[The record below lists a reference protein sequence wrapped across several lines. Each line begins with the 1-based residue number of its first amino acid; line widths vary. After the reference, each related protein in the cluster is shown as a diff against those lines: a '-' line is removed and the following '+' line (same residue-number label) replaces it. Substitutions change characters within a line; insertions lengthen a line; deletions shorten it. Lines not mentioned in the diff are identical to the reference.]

1 LANCYT
7 PRRISLV
14 HFISMKAKFLP
25 RAACVLLALAIGAC
39 SSNPDKAAPVNPF
52 KPDPNRQT
60 REEKFAADKLYRLA
74 RDAMEGSDYNTAITR
89 YDQLTTRHP
98 FTEYATQGEMERI
111 FCYFRNYQDEQALAG
126 ADRFLRDHPRHPH
139 ADYVQYLRGL
149 INAQKDEP
157 AVRFIPQMDPAL
169 SDVSSSRRAF
179 DDFALLIQKYPA
191 SQYVGDARLRMIDLR
206 NRIAESEMN
215 VVDFYMRRG
224 AWLAAAKRAEH
235 VVSDYPGAP
244 ATVEALASLEKC
256 YDKLGLKNQAD
267 DVRKL
272 RAAEK
277 AAG

>member
-1 LANCYT
+1 MN
-7 PRRISLV
+7 PRI
-14 HFISMKAKFLP
+14 LP
-25 RAACVLLALAIGAC
+25 RAACALLALAIAAC
-39 SSNPDKAAPVNPF
+39 SSNPDKATPANPF
-52 KPDPNRQT
+52 KPDPNRQA

-74 RDAMEGSDYNTAITR
+74 RDSMESSDYTQAITR
-89 YDQLTTRHP
+89 YDQLTLRHP

-149 INAQKDEP
+149 INAQKDDP
-157 AVRFIPQMDPAL
+157 AIRWVPAMDPAL
-169 SDVSSSRRAF
+169 SDVSASRRAF
-179 DDFALLIQKYPA
+179 DDFALLIQKYPT
-191 SQYVGDARLRMIDLR
+191 SEYNGDARLRMIELR
-206 NRIAESEMN
+206 NRIAKSEMT

-235 VVSDYPGAP
+235 VISDYPGAP
-244 ATVEALASLEKC
+244 ATVDALESLEKC

-267 DVRKL
+267 DVRRL

-277 AAG
+277 ASS

>member
-1 LANCYT
+1 MK
-7 PRRISLV
+7 SL
-14 HFISMKAKFLP
+14 SLP
-25 RAACVLLALAIGAC
+25 RVACALLAATIAAC

-52 KPDPNRQT
+52 KPDPNRVT
-60 REEKFAADKLYRLA
+60 REEKLAADKLYHLA
-74 RDAMEGSDYNTAITR
+74 RTAMETSDFNTAITR
-89 YDQLTTRHP
+89 YDQLTQRHP

-111 FCYFRNYQDEQALAG
+111 FCYFRNYQDEQAIAG

-157 AVRFIPQMDPAL
+157 AIRMIPAMDPAL
-169 SDVSSSRRAF
+169 SDVSASRRAF
-179 DDFALLIQKYPA
+179 DDFALLIQKYPN
-191 SQYVGDARLRMIDLR
+191 SQYNGDARLRMIELR
-206 NRIAESEMN
+206 NRIAKSEMT

-244 ATVEALASLEKC
+244 ATVDALASLEKC
-256 YDKLGLKNQAD
+256 YDKLGLKDQAD

-272 RAAEK
+272 RAAQK
-277 AAG
+277 ASA

>member
-1 LANCYT
+1 MNQK
-7 PRRISLV
+7 SL
-14 HFISMKAKFLP
+14 L
-25 RAACVLLALAIGAC
+25 RAACAVLAIAIAAC
-39 SSNPDKAAPVNPF
+39 SSNPDKPAPVNPF
-52 KPDPNRQT
+52 KADPGRQT
-60 REEKFAADKLYRLA
+60 REEKLAADKLYHLA
-74 RDAMEGSDYNTAITR
+74 RDAMESGDYNTAITR
-89 YDQLTTRHP
+89 YDQLTQRHP

-111 FCYFRNYQDEQALAG
+111 FCYFRNYQDEQAVAG

-157 AVRFIPQMDPAL
+157 ALRIIPAMDPAL
-169 SDVSSSRRAF
+169 ADVTSSRRAF
-179 DDFALLIQKYPA
+179 DDFALLLQKYPA
-191 SQYVGDARLRMIDLR
+191 SIYAGDARLRMIELR
-206 NRIAESEMN
+206 NRIAKSEMT

-244 ATVEALASLEKC
+244 ATIDALKVLETC

-267 DVRKL
+267 DVRKV
-272 RAAEK
+272 RAAQS